1 MDETESQATLL
12 ETETSPEA
20 LLETPET
27 ELETSQSVTL
37 SLDATQVHTFCS
49 SVEVLLVSLCIL
61 SALLF
66 GGVLALVFSRY
77 VRH

>member
-1 MDETESQATLL
+1 MDETESQAT
-12 ETETSPEA
+12 

-37 SLDATQVHTFCS
+37 SLDATQVQIFCS

>member
-1 MDETESQATLL
+1 MGDDQTIGL

-27 ELETSQSVTL
+27 ELETAQSVTL
-37 SLDATQVHTFCS
+37 SLDATQVQTFCS

>member
-1 MDETESQATLL
+1 MDETESQAT
-12 ETETSPEA
+12 

-37 SLDATQVHTFCS
+37 SLDATQVQTFCS

>member
-27 ELETSQSVTL
+27 ELETS
-37 SLDATQVHTFCS
+37 LDATQVQTFCS